1 MGAAVQQ
8 RAIGLGDILTF
19 DDGRWE
25 VVCVFENVFA
35 LRNIGTGAMK
45 NMSLSEI
52 SKLVKAPLLFDRSL
66 AETGKL
72 EAGGQNERERL
83 RLWVSRV
90 QEIIYGKP
98 EGADHYRAGY
108 VPELTNQGQRLDLM
122 VRQLNDA
129 GIEVG
134 KRTVERYVA
143 EYKKH
148 GPAGIL
154 DKRTIKKHHPLDNV
168 PNAVLACIDAM
179 IDDRMNKSSISLE
192 AQATKVILLIQELPT
207 RDFPMPGRA
216 RLIAA
221 IKEKTKGRELSGG
234 AKLRRTGS
242 NAPDWTF
249 QGMTAIMP
257 GSEVQIDSSR
267 YDVRARKPDGT
278 IGSFTLTVMM
288 DKATRTILALSV
300 QASGTGADHAYLLA
314 QAMTPA
320 EARPGSEELFNPW
333 VLKGK
338 GLPWAALLDDEE
350 AARWETRR
358 PIIRIFRIVTDNGR
372 DFRSLVFESACRQLG
387 IIITRC
393 ATASPTDKGMVERFF
408 ETLMDQFIC
417 HLPGFTGGDVKR
429 RGKDTDAEGI
439 LDIENLIILLNRWIV
454 QVWQNQPLDALRDP
468 LHPSAKPVSPN
479 VMYASMFPFVGH
491 VPLALAVDDYI
502 SLLPVD
508 HRTLQNDGIEFNCR
522 QYDSDDLAEL
532 RMHTSGD
539 SKLGKDGGEWEIH
552 FRPSDPRQI
561 WTYVPTQDRYITCYL
576 KESRFDDPH
585 RSGYWRIAEEMLKE
599 GYVIPGAQVSEI
611 SGSYIKREVDRM
623 RREEKH
629 QAAAD
634 LAEHLAEV
642 QNMGGPATRTDLTPE
657 AGPDDDDDW
666 EDVESYPMNPFIVE
680 RDTDGGDA
688 E

>member
-1 MGAAVQQ
+1 MQQ
-8 RAIGLGDILTF
+8 RAIGPNDILTF
-19 DDGRWE
+19 EDGRWE
-25 VVCVFENVFA
+25 VVSGADNVFA

-52 SKLVKAPLLFDRSL
+52 SKQMKAPLLFDRSL

-98 EGADHYRAGY
+98 DGADHYRPGY
-108 VPELTNQGQRLDLM
+108 VPELTNQGQRLELM

-129 GIEVG
+129 GIDAR
-134 KRTVERYVA
+134 KRTLERYVA

-192 AQATKVILLIQELPT
+192 AQATKVLLLIQELPT
-207 RDFPMPGRA
+207 RDFPMPGRD

-234 AKLRRTGS
+234 AKLRRTAS

-249 QGMTAIMP
+249 QGLTAIMP

-408 ETLMDQFIC
+408 ETLMEQFIC

-508 HRTLQNDGIEFNCR
+508 HRTLQKDGIEFNCR

-623 RREEKH
+623 RREEKR
-629 QAAAD
+629 QAAAN

-680 RDTDGGDA
+680 RDSDGGDA